1 MTDQLPVETDGAIKP
16 HRSIGAA
23 LAAAQAEMSRAK
35 KSAENPHFKAKYA
48 DLDSVCDAAMGALNR
63 HGIAVVQPLQKDGD
77 DWLVMTRFVHGETSE
92 AMETPMPL
100 LLGKRDMQGLG
111 SAITYARRYGL
122 MTLAMIA
129 PEDDDGNAAVASGPA
144 MQRAAPPPLQEE
156 APTLRQQADA
166 LVTKIRA
173 AAGDK
178 AKLAALWN
186 ANKPVM
192 GALPDDIFEQVK
204 GEFAKAAPKPT
215 PTAAEALADDEIPF

>member
-1 MTDQLPVETDGAIKP
+1 MTDQSPVETDSAVKP

-35 KSAENPHFKAKYA
+35 KSVKNPHFKSKYA

-77 DWLVMTRFVHGETSE
+77 DWCVVTRFVHGESGETI
-92 AMETPMPL
+92 ETPMPL
-100 LLGKRDMQGLG
+100 LLAKRDMQGLG

-144 MQRAAPPPLQEE
+144 MQRNAPPPPQEE
-156 APTLRQQADA
+156 GPTPRQQADA
-166 LVTKIRA
+166 LITKIRA
-173 AAGDK
+173 AASDK
-178 AKLAALWN
+178 SKLTALWD
-186 ANKPVM
+186 ASKPAM
-192 GALPDDIFEQVK
+192 GALPDDMFEEVK
-204 GEFAKAAPKPT
+204 GEFAAAAPKPE
-215 PTAAEALADDEIPF
+215 PNADLGNDKIPF